1 MKPTSGAIASPHALA
16 TEAGQR
22 ALHDGGSAVDAAIAT
37 CAVLTVVYPHMCSI
51 GGDIQ
56 ALLASPDGRVRALS
70 GSGAAAA
77 GASAQALRQVHAAM
91 PIHGV
96 HPVTVPGVLAAWAD
110 LHAQGGRLPWARVL
124 EDAIRMAETGVPVA
138 PALGRDLDALQ
149 QRLRGDPGLRG
160 VFFHS
165 GGQVMQTGDLLRQPA
180 LAATLSNIA
189 AGGAEAFYQGD
200 VGARYVAGLHAQG
213 SPLTRDDLAQ
223 HRSRWLE
230 PLSGRFGPYE
240 VLTGP
245 PVSQGFVLLQL
256 LAAIARLDLQTA
268 DPCGAAGPVLAR
280 LCAITADIRD
290 RHLGDPEHVKIDLEA
305 LLSKRAIEDLARAA
319 SDLAQPLPATPPR
332 PRPTGDT
339 VAIVA
344 QDDQGH
350 AVTVIQSIFH
360 AFGAGMLEPSTGIV
374 CQNRGAAFTL
384 HDGPAQLVGARRPPS
399 TLTASL
405 LRRNGRVEAAL
416 GCMGGKSQPQ
426 ILAQVLMRLVAGTAP
441 ADAVAAPRWVVGTF
455 GTGDENVVLAEAALG
470 SGARDALG
478 RAGLPLVLGAARDDR
493 AGHAQFVRQL
503 ADGRFESATDPRG
516 DGQGAGS

>member
-1 MKPTSGAIASPHALA
+1 VKPTSGAIASPHALA
-16 TEAGQR
+16 TQAGER
-22 ALHDGGSAVDAAIAT
+22 ALRDGGSAVDAAIAT

-77 GASAQALRQVHAAM
+77 SASAQAVRQAHTVM

-96 HPVTVPGVLAAWAD
+96 HPITVPGVLAAWAD
-110 LHAQGGRLPWARVL
+110 LHGQGGRLPWARLL
-124 EDAIRMAETGVPVA
+124 EDAIRMAEAGVPVA
-138 PALGRDLDALQ
+138 AALGRDLDALH
-149 QRLRGDPGLRG
+149 QRLRSDPGLRG

-165 GGQVMQTGDLLRQPA
+165 DGQVMQTGDRLRQPA
-180 LAATLSNIA
+180 LAATLSKIA
-189 AGGAEAFYQGD
+189 AGGAEAFYKGD
-200 VGARYVAGLHAQG
+200 AGARFVAGLRAQG
-213 SPLTRDDLAQ
+213 SPLTREDLAQ

-256 LAAIARLDLQTA
+256 LSALARLDMQSA
-268 DPCGAAGPVLAR
+268 DPCGAAGTVLAR

-290 RHLGDPEHVKIDLEA
+290 RHLGDPEHVKVDLEA
-305 LLSKRAIEDLARAA
+305 LLSKSAIEELARAA
-319 SDLAQPLPATPPR
+319 SDLTQPLPAAPPR

-344 QDDQGH
+344 QDAQGH
-350 AVTVIQSIFH
+350 AVTLIQSIFH

-384 HDGPAQLVGARRPPS
+384 HEGPAQLVGGRRPPS
-399 TLTASL
+399 SLTASL

-441 ADAVAAPRWVVGTF
+441 ADALAAPRWVVGTF
-455 GTGDENVVLAEAALG
+455 GSGDENVVLGEAALG
-470 SGARDALG
+470 AEARQALG
-478 RAGLPLVLGAARDDR
+478 HVGLPLVLGAARDDR
-493 AGHAQFVRQL
+493 AGHAQFVRKL
-503 ADGRFESATDPRG
+503 EDGRFESATDPRG